1 MNEPLVSIIM
11 PVYNGEKYIKEAI
24 DSVINQTYKN
34 WELIIVN
41 DGSKDNTEKI
51 IKSYYDKR
59 IKYFCQEN
67 RGVSAARNKAL
78 ELAKGKYVTFLDSDD
93 YLPPNSIKARVEYLE
108 KNPDIDIVDGV
119 VVVKDEKLNKTLRKY
134 IPYYTGKLLPE
145 LLKLND
151 RVFFNVS
158 YMIKKEKIENIKFN
172 ENMTH
177 VEDLL
182 FFIETAFKYG
192 LNYSFVEDEVLWYRS
207 GNISAVSN
215 LDGIEKG
222 YYQFLKE
229 LQKMNSLNIFYLK
242 LKIAKI
248 MFLSRISQKEYFN
261 AIKSVIKFL
270 KV

>member
-41 DGSKDNTEKI
+41 DGSKDNTEEI
-51 IKSYYDKR
+51 IKSYNDKR
-59 IKYFCQEN
+59 IKYFYQEN
-67 RGVSAARNKAL
+67 KGVSAARNKAL
-78 ELAKGKYVTFLDSDD
+78 EVAKGKYITFLDSDD

-108 KNPDIDIVDGV
+108 KNPDIDIVDGIIL
-119 VVVKDEKLNKTLRKY
+119 VKDKFLNKEIRKY
-134 IPYYTGKLLPE
+134 IPYFKGNLISK
-145 LLKLND
+145 LLKLD
-151 RVFFNVS
+151 DKVFFGVS
-158 YMIKKEKIENIKFN
+158 YFVKREKIKNIKFN

-182 FFIETAFKYG
+182 FYIEAAHKNNITYG
-192 LNYSFVEDEVLWYRS
+192 YVDEEILWCRS
-207 GNISAVSN
+207 GNESAVCN
-215 LDGIEKG
+215 LDGIERG
-222 YYQFLKE
+222 YYQFLKQ
-229 LQKMNSLNIFYLK
+229 LRKMNLNIFYLK

-248 MFLSRISQKEYFN
+248 MFLSRISQEEYFK
-261 AIKSVIKFL
+261 ALKSSLKFL